1 MKKAIPRERRAGIA
15 PGVGMRTVLMSEAGL
30 LHLAL
35 IAGCGSMDD
44 PKGLEGLTHLA
55 SRMLFEGTK
64 RRPTQELAER
74 MEGLGMHADA
84 EVHWEN
90 TVFRFAFPP
99 ALLDPAMDLLEEM
112 FIEPGLRADDFER
125 LRTQQMSN
133 LSKEFKDAGILA
145 SRLANALLLKGTRQA
160 HPSKGLPKTLERIQ
174 GADVE
179 PQWNVLRAH
188 GLTLV
193 LCGNVGNREEE
204 RARRLAAAFS
214 GGALFRRRA
223 LRGQARSPALYFC
236 GRPQSVQSEIRVASF
251 GPGPAEEVHVPAH
264 LLNTIFG
271 GKFSSRLNMNLRERH
286 GFTYGAKSFFLER
299 RKFSA
304 FTISVAVAN
313 DVTRPALEEVM
324 HELDTA
330 RDGLPGEA
338 EVSAAAG
345 YLEGSFYTSLDE
357 PSRYLGRVIAR
368 EASGLPAGRFRS
380 YLRVLKA
387 AKAADLAA
395 VPRDFL
401 DRNKAVFVVVGD
413 PHVMESLKPLGLP
426 IEEVSYP

>member
-1 MKKAIPRERRAGIA
+1 MEEL
-15 PGVGMRTVLMSEAGL
+15 GMRAN
-30 LHLAL
+30 
-35 IAGCGSMDD
+35 
-44 PKGLEGLTHLA
+44 
-55 SRMLFEGTK
+55 
-64 RRPTQELAER
+64 
-74 MEGLGMHADA
+74 A

-112 FIEPGLRADDFER
+112 FFEPALRADDFER

-133 LSKEFKDAGILA
+133 LSKEFKDPGILA

-160 HPSKGLPKTLERIQ
+160 HPSRGLPQTLERIQ
-174 GADVE
+174 CADVE
-179 PQWNVLRAH
+179 PHLSGLRGH

-193 LCGNVGNREEE
+193 LCGKVGDREEE
-204 RARRLAAAFS
+204 RGRRLAAAFS
-214 GGALFRRRA
+214 GGVLFHRRA
-223 LRGQARSPALYFC
+223 LRGPVRKPALYYC

-251 GPGPAEEVHVPAH
+251 GPGPAEQVHVPAH

-286 GFTYGAKSFFLER
+286 GFTYGAKSFFSER
-299 RKFSA
+299 RKFST
-304 FTISVAVAN
+304 FTISAAVAN

-330 RDGLPGEA
+330 RDGSPDEA
-338 EVSAAAG
+338 EVAAAAG
-345 YLEGSFYTSLDE
+345 YLEGGFFTSLDE

-380 YLRVLKA
+380 YLRILRA
-387 AKAADLAA
+387 ARAADLAA

-401 DRNKAVFVVVGD
+401 DREKAVFVVVGD
-413 PHVMESLKPLGLP
+413 PHILDTLRPLGLP
-426 IEEVSYP
+426 IEEVIYP